1 MEEELSL
8 DNIMGTN
15 DIDSLFT
22 EYKEETQEN
31 NSPEEKEDTKETTEV
46 NPDSLFQDNPESVG
60 SEDNSEETEDSTQ
73 TKGGTSSNQSFYSS
87 IAKAFKEEGIFPD
100 LDDDA
105 LESINSPEEFRDVVE
120 QQIKAS
126 LDERQRRIDDA
137 LNAGVEVSDIKKYE
151 STISYLN
158 SIDENTLTDESDKGE
173 TLRKNLI
180 YQDFINRGYSKERAT
195 KEVNKSFSSGSDI
208 EDAREALQSN
218 KEYFAGEYDSLIK
231 EAKDNENKLIKEREA
246 QTANLKKS
254 ILEEKE
260 LFGDLEVDK
269 NTRQKIFDNIV
280 KPVYKDSE
288 TGQYYTALQKYEK
301 ENKQE
306 FLKKLGLIFTLTD
319 GFKNL
324 DGLVKTKVRK
334 EVKKGIKNLE
344 NVINNT
350 SRNSGGSIQFSSGVD
365 SESFIGKG
373 YRIDI

>member
-31 NSPEEKEDTKETTEV
+31 TSPEEKEDTKETTEV

-126 LDERQRRIDDA
+126 LDERQKRIDDA

-246 QTANLKKS
+246 QTASLKKS